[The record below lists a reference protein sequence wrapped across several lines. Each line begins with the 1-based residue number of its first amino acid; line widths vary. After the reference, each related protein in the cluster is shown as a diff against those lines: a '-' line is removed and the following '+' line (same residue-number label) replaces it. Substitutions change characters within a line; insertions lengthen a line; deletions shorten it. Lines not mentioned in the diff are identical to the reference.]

1 MGKKAGGSSWL
12 TAVKRAFR
20 SPSKDSDRKSSR
32 QRLESDQEED
42 DKNKREKRRWIFR
55 KPSPT
60 TTAHEPQMQMQ
71 MQMQQLPGRAV
82 AQPAQAAVTVEQRHA
97 IALAVASAATA
108 EAAVATAQAAAEV
121 VRLTQPS
128 AAGFVRQHCAAI
140 VIQTAF
146 RGYLARRA
154 LRALKGLVKLQA
166 LVRGHNVR
174 KQANMT
180 LRCMQALVRVQARVR
195 DQRMRL
201 SSEAA
206 SAAAP
211 APCSS
216 NKSSFSC
223 DTFVWDSKYLQELAE
238 RRSVERSRDGSSLA
252 DDWDERPRTME
263 EIQAMLQSR
272 KAAALKR
279 ERALSYAFSQQI
291 WRNPSPSLEEE
302 AEGRVASAGE
312 AWQPRWMERWMA
324 SRSSF
329 DNKNSSSSSSW
340 GRASTDHRDPIKTVE
355 IDTARPYSY
364 SAQRRPQQ
372 LTHPQPNFS
381 PLHHRSHLSTHSPVT
396 PSPSKARPL
405 QVRSASPRCGS
416 SDAAH
421 TPSYY
426 YHHNQP
432 AATSRHHHHSA
443 AAAVPNYMAAT
454 ESAKARLRSQ
464 SAPRQ
469 RLATPEREKP
479 GAGAGSGSGSAKKRL
494 SFPVPD
500 PYGGYSHSLRSPSFK
515 STAGRF
521 ASEQRSTVSSSCN
534 ESLGGEISPSS
545 TTDLRR
551 WLR

>member
-55 KPSPT
+55 KPSPA

-71 MQMQQLPGRAV
+71 MQMQQLPGRAA
-82 AQPAQAAVTVEQRHA
+82 AQPAQAAVTAEQRHA

-201 SSEAA
+201 SHEAA

-279 ERALSYAFSQQI
+279 ERALSYAFSQQQI

-340 GRASTDHRDPIKTVE
+340 GRASTDHRDPSRPWRLTRLGRAAFASSLREPSLRELRRRAHAQLLLPPQPTGGGVAPPPPQRGGCGGGGGAQLHGG
-355 IDTARPYSY
+355 DGVCQGTAPVAERSAAA
-364 SAQRRPQQ
+364 SGDAGEGEAQRRRQ
-372 LTHPQPNFS
+372 L
-381 PLHHRSHLSTHSPVT
+381 
-396 PSPSKARPL
+396 
-405 QVRSASPRCGS
+405 
-416 SDAAH
+416 
-421 TPSYY
+421 
-426 YHHNQP
+426 
-432 AATSRHHHHSA
+432 
-443 AAAVPNYMAAT
+443 
-454 ESAKARLRSQ
+454 RLRLRLRLRLGQ
-464 SAPRQ
+464 EAP
-469 RLATPEREKP
+469 LLPC
-479 GAGAGSGSGSAKKRL
+479 
-494 SFPVPD
+494 PD

-515 STAGRF
+515 SAAGRF